1 MHYFCSFLDL
11 GLPLWLGGVPA
22 EFPLPPLHQISS
34 RGVTGCIRN
43 VHINDRLLD
52 LNSHVGESNSQSGC
66 GQVDDVCDA
75 IGGMCGG
82 GECLSR
88 WEDYTCVC
96 PPQREGEN
104 CERGMISY
112 VQIAILSLSLVP
124 RPIPGYMLTLK
135 KWEGL
140 ETWQ

>member
-1 MHYFCSFLDL
+1 MLFLSSFLDL

-43 VHINDRLLD
+43 VYINDHLLD
-52 LNSHVGESNSQSGC
+52 LSSHVSESNSQSGC

-75 IGGMCGG
+75 IGGMCGR

-104 CERGMISY
+104 CEKGTDYSINVY
-112 VQIAILSLSLVP
+112 IAV
-124 RPIPGYMLTLK
+124 
-135 KWEGL
+135 
-140 ETWQ
+140 